1 MEKIIKN
8 ISEIQ
13 QMIYKLYR
21 SGDQKITQ
29 EEYNKIQVRLAM
41 AKASLKLIKEI
52 YEEWI

>member
-21 SGDQKITQ
+21 AGDKKISH
-29 EEYNKIQVRLAM
+29 EDYNKIQIRLAM
-41 AKASLKLIKEI
+41 AKASLKMIKEI
-52 YEEWI
+52 YEE